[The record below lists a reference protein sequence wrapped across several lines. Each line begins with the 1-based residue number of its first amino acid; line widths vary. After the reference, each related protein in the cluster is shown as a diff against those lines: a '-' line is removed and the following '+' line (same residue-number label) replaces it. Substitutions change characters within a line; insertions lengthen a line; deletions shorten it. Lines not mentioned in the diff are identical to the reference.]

1 MSRHPYKK
9 TDLTMLLLKLLSV
22 RFSKKGMLLISG
34 SLAKWNSLTT
44 VLAIT
49 FWRRRCDGRVVLK
62 TLDSK
67 SNGVSPRRF
76 ESCSRRIYLSFIFFE
91 LFSVTRNIALDFA
104 GVRNGTKGKRGLGA
118 RKSKRL
124 HHSKYAF
131 QFQSPAA
138 FYSSKVILYHVTV
151 SVNDVHCSFPLKYDP
166 VSWVKPL
173 HALHLTLACTLL
185 LAYY

>member
-1 MSRHPYKK
+1 MHCELSPI
-9 TDLTMLLLKLLSV
+9 LTRPFALYILLLILRILLAAD
-22 RFSKKGMLLISG
+22 I
-34 SLAKWNSLTT
+34 
-44 VLAIT
+44 
-49 FWRRRCDGRVVLK
+49 
-62 TLDSK
+62 
-67 SNGVSPRRF
+67 
-76 ESCSRRIYLSFIFFE
+76 FIVHFFE
-91 LFSVTRNIALDFA
+91 LFYVTRNIALDFT

-124 HHSKYAF
+124 HHSKYPF

-151 SVNDVHCSFPLKYDP
+151 SVNNVHCSFPLKYDL

-173 HALHLTLACTLL
+173 HAHFPCHLNLAYTLL

>member
-1 MSRHPYKK
+1 
-9 TDLTMLLLKLLSV
+9 
-22 RFSKKGMLLISG
+22 MLLISG
-34 SLAKWNSLTT
+34 SLDKWNSLTT

-49 FWRRRCDGRVVLK
+49 SIWRRRCDGRVV
-62 TLDSK
+62 
-67 SNGVSPRRF
+67 
-76 ESCSRRIYLSFIFFE
+76 RILLAADIFIVHFFE
-91 LFSVTRNIALDFA
+91 LFYVTRNIALDFA

-124 HHSKYAF
+124 HHSKYPF

-151 SVNDVHCSFPLKYDP
+151 SVNNVHCSFSLKYDL

-173 HALHLTLACTLL
+173 HAHFSCHLNLAFSLL

>member
-1 MSRHPYKK
+1 
-9 TDLTMLLLKLLSV
+9 
-22 RFSKKGMLLISG
+22 MLLISG
-34 SLAKWNSLTT
+34 SLDKWNSLTT

-49 FWRRRCDGRVVLK
+49 SIWRRRCDGRVVK
-62 TLDSK
+62 ALDLK

-76 ESCSRRIYLSFIFFE
+76 ESCSRRIYWFIVHFFE
-91 LFSVTRNIALDFA
+91 LFYVTRNIALDFT

-124 HHSKYAF
+124 HHSKYPF

-151 SVNDVHCSFPLKYDP
+151 SVNNVHCSFPLKYDL

-173 HALHLTLACTLL
+173 HAHFPCHLNLAYTLL